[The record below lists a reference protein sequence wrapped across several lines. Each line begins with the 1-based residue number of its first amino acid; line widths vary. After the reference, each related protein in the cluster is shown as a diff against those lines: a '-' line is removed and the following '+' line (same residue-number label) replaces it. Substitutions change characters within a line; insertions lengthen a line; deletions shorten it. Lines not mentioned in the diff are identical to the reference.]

1 MYLLNPATALD
12 LARFRIEHDLAG
24 AERRRRA
31 REAKAALR
39 EAEPAAPRHRAPA
52 HAGRHRSTRLV
63 GVLSAR
69 LGH

>member
-24 AERRRRA
+24 AERRRT
-31 REAKAALR
+31 REATAALR
-39 EAEPAAPRHRAPA
+39 EAESAAPRHRAPA